1 MDNYFQAAVVDLDKL
16 LEDFFEQNA
25 GELENRQSAGASD
38 HSNQHS
44 LSLVDIYVQPDL
56 AALGKQSSQ
65 SSSPPQSFSFV
76 CSTKNE
82 TDLKTLNPA
91 SRSDINVTGLDLLSC
106 VDGSTSN
113 EETSSAGR
121 SGVPVCD
128 LISDTGSLIH
138 AASSHNNVFIPD
150 ASLTGGNIGSDSE
163 ILSDPNSPSRSPAD
177 HCISLK
183 ADELKCVGIAFPD
196 SDFSPMSESE
206 LLDGNHDND
215 DYDTKVNVP
224 SGLVNNTDQ
233 AKEAPNVSN
242 LHTPSSPNTSC
253 SEGYISDDLPCETLK
268 GDTCLEVKESEKES
282 DCNLSSGHQEMME
295 ALSSESA
302 ACAATHGANVLL
314 GSAATCD
321 SNLYSEEQSFETQK
335 SVPEN
340 VSSSECAYELPNVSL
355 TASLPIDDGQT
366 SISLPKDISPCNS
379 LVALGTEECNVTVR
393 ANNMVVDNDAI
404 SAVTVKDL
412 SITIS
417 QGEKETEIEYLPDTP
432 MSSLGKEDAIV
443 QEKGLDL
450 GSLDNSNAPQI
461 KTALPIVE
469 ECKVEPPNPV
479 LHQTYSSD
487 FDDAILSD
495 AVISQNLLTEQ
506 DDILLGDSYIS
517 DAELDAFLSEENGHL
532 SSTNKFE
539 NDFPTYDLSPAGS
552 VDPTSET
559 GIGNYSDGL
568 APDETPG
575 TGVTVDSAACNQID
589 YSSKLE
595 GSVLAAQSQNK
606 TIAEKSNYPTETE
619 VHIPCANNMI
629 SHIGGARPK
638 QLFHQP
644 PKPPS
649 GLQPGKIVNRDIKED
664 MTDQASA
671 NLCPSSSASHVEAQH
686 DDDDASASLLRKQIN
701 VESDESPELSSK
713 DKVGRPENGATQSCA
728 LGLRQPTWL
737 PDSEAPNCM
746 NCSIKFTFR
755 KRRHHCRA
763 CGKVFCAVCCSQK
776 CKLQYMEKEARVCVV
791 CYGFISKVQTFE
803 RMMSPPGP
811 SSSPNALSENCSTSP
826 ALVQAQ
832 AAGALNLL
840 PPSVLVPG
848 SVLKQPGVEGMCQR
862 EQKRV
867 WFADGLLPN
876 GEVADTSKLS
886 GVGKRSSQDSSPTSP
901 VSPDAAMA
909 ACPALDNMKGSDAP
923 TKPETSPETS
933 SVKVPLS
940 ETASAFKVTSS
951 SDYTMLCGIEKCVSR
966 EMNLLP
972 DDEQGLPPLL
982 LASAEDGD
990 ALVEDCSTNTEVMLL
1005 MEEGP
1010 NPLTFILNANLL
1022 VNVKIISYSSERCW
1036 YFATNGLHGLGQA
1049 EIVVLLTCLEN
1060 EDTLPKDIFKLFLDI
1075 YKDAQKGKHIGNLEN
1090 ITFTESFLSSKDHG
1104 GFLFFAPTFQDL
1116 GGLPLPN
1123 NPFLFGVIIQKM
1135 EVPWA
1140 KVFPIRLML
1149 RLGAEY
1155 GVYPS
1160 PVISHR
1166 QRKPVFGEIGHTIIN
1181 LLTDLRNYQYT
1192 IPHVDGLLI
1201 HMEMGKTC
1209 IKIPSKRHNEMLKV
1223 IHSSNEHVISIGA
1236 SFSLEADSHL
1246 VCVQNSDGIYLVNC
1260 FTNFMVSLVVT
1271 GASFV
1276 VFNGALKTSSGF
1288 LAKSSI
1294 VEDGLMVQI
1303 TQEMM
1308 EALRQALRDKKDFR
1322 IACGKIDSADL
1333 TEDVTICWVETE
1345 DKENKGV
1352 TSPIDGQS
1360 MEGVPS
1366 ERLLQEADFEAH
1378 DKTVKCTEVFYLL
1391 RDCEPTSAVAHSQF
1405 AKEIATAC
1413 GAALCPHIKTLK
1425 NSGMNK
1431 IGLRV
1436 SMDIDMVE
1444 YRVGSGGQPLPQIYL
1459 NDLDSALIPVI
1470 HNRTSDTSILPLVIE
1485 LIFFLIENL
1494 N

>member
-44 LSLVDIYVQPDL
+44 LSLGDIYVQPDL

-65 SSSPPQSFSFV
+65 SSSPPPSFSFV

-138 AASSHNNVFIPD
+138 TASSHNNVFIPD

-163 ILSDPNSPSRSPAD
+163 ILSDPNTPSRSPAD

-206 LLDGNHDND
+206 LLDGNHDDD

-242 LHTPSSPNTSC
+242 LDTPSSPNTSC

-664 MTDQASA
+664 MTDQTSA

-686 DDDDASASLLRKQIN
+686 DDDASASLLRKQMN

-763 CGKVFCAVCCSQK
+763 CGK
-776 CKLQYMEKEARVCVV
+776 
-791 CYGFISKVQTFE
+791 
-803 RMMSPPGP
+803 
-811 SSSPNALSENCSTSP
+811 
-826 ALVQAQ
+826 
-832 AAGALNLL
+832 
-840 PPSVLVPG
+840 
-848 SVLKQPGVEGMCQR
+848 
-862 EQKRV
+862 
-867 WFADGLLPN
+867 
-876 GEVADTSKLS
+876 
-886 GVGKRSSQDSSPTSP
+886 
-901 VSPDAAMA
+901 A

-1246 VCVQNSDGIYLVNC
+1246 VCVQNSDGIYQTQANSA
-1260 FTNFMVSLVVT
+1260 TGRPREVT

-1345 DKENKGV
+1345 DKENKG
-1352 TSPIDGQS
+1352 
-1360 MEGVPS
+1360 
-1366 ERLLQEADFEAH
+1366 
-1378 DKTVKCTEVFYLL
+1378 
-1391 RDCEPTSAVAHSQF
+1391 
-1405 AKEIATAC
+1405 
-1413 GAALCPHIKTLK
+1413 
-1425 NSGMNK
+1425 
-1431 IGLRV
+1431 
-1436 SMDIDMVE
+1436 
-1444 YRVGSGGQPLPQIYL
+1444 
-1459 NDLDSALIPVI
+1459 
-1470 HNRTSDTSILPLVIE
+1470 
-1485 LIFFLIENL
+1485 
-1494 N
+1494 